1 MSKLGDKVKKFFKKD
16 TTKKALRKFGDSM
29 QSSAQDIASSIDSTT
44 MAKGVT
50 VAVNEN
56 DLRMQDT
63 TEDLLQTKVSTD
75 DFAYAPYEEWS
86 GSKRKKDII
95 T

>member
-1 MSKLGDKVKKFFKKD
+1 MGKLGDKVKTFFKKD

-29 QSSAQDIASSIDSTT
+29 QNSAQNIASSIDSTT

-50 VAVNEN
+50 VKVNEN
-56 DLRMQDT
+56 DLRLQDT
-63 TEDLLQTKVSTD
+63 TENLLATKVGD

-86 GSKRKKDII
+86 KSKKDII